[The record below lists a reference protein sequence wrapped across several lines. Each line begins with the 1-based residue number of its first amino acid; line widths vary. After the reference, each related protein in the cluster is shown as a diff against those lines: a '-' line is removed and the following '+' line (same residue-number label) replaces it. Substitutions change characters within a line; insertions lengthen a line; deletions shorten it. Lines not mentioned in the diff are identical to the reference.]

1 MSVFVPGLKAQSN
14 HQSITYANVF
24 VDYDSAITFK
34 NLKLIPIRPK
44 QGMGD
49 STALPGGGLTST
61 VSLSQA
67 LKNGWATVSERG
79 TASIDNVHFLRINN
93 NTDKTIYIGAGEIMA
108 GGRQDRMI
116 TRDTLLVPNGHD
128 QYVYVMCVEEGRWS
142 EKEKKFAYDGYAN
155 PSLRKVLDKS
165 HNQPLVWQEIGRQ
178 IEMNKLKT
186 KSDAYLSHFGD
197 KKLQPFQDEY
207 FKYFQ
212 DKFKH
217 MDSTICGFVAVSGDT
232 VLGSDIYATTGI
244 FYSML
249 EPLLKGYCDQ
259 AFFNGKPPVIA
270 DKKVKEYM
278 DKVLLDEKTQEEF
291 LKDNGKIFRQNKQVI
306 HLNSF

>member
-1 MSVFVPGLKAQSN
+1 MSFLVTGVKAQSDY
-14 HQSITYANVF
+14 QSITYANVF
-24 VDYDSAITFK
+24 VDYDSAISFK
-34 NLKLIPIRPK
+34 NLKLIPVRPK
-44 QGMGD
+44 QGLGD
-49 STALPGGGLTST
+49 TSTYGGGAGGT

-79 TASIDNVHFLRINN
+79 TASIDNVHYLRINN
-93 NTDKTIYIGAGEIMA
+93 NTDKNIYIAAGEIMA

-116 TRDTLLVPNGHD
+116 TRDTLLAPSGHD

-142 EKEKKFAYDGYAN
+142 DKEKKFAYDGFAN
-155 PSLRKVLDKS
+155 PALRKVLDKS

-178 IEMNKLKT
+178 IETSKLKT
-186 KSDAYLSHFGD
+186 KSDAYLSHFAD

-207 FKYFQ
+207 FKFFQ
-212 DKFKH
+212 DKFRH

-232 VLGSDIYATTGI
+232 VLGSDIFANTSL

-259 AFFNGKPPVIA
+259 AFFTGKPVTLA
-270 DKKVKEYM
+270 DDQVKKYM
-278 DKVLLDEKTQEEF
+278 DKVLTDEKTQEEF
-291 LKDNGKIFRQNKQVI
+291 LKDNGKIFRQGKHVI